1 MGPPTLCHFKTRMVW
16 NTKNVKNFISSE
28 FYADKQTAFQWF
40 HSSKVLDNTRDHRT
54 YAQVVKTLDCNSKR
68 NVVYNHV
75 NSDPRIVTVNNDK
88 VRPKIVAPSKVSVNA
103 KGCTS
108 PNRPSYVKTGVQT
121 TGVSSHAQ
129 HQGFLNNRFQVLTD
143 LLDDSSS
150 NRYKDTGDSEG
161 ELQPCNDK
169 PSKAHNV
176 CAHARSTE
184 AFDKSSNGKSS
195 RFHVAGQNKNVIS
208 HTSKAIQESSNN
220 QNHTLAANFLQKTQK
235 HVAKHMDCHSDETL
249 QQIPLYVWQNKH
261 LSRDHMACLAQNG
274 GDFGYI
280 PLNDLKVYEGPDI
293 VWEKVPDI
301 IEAHKIIRNSGV
313 PNFLKSRIP
322 VTTQLNPQRWYFHL
336 QDYWDKQLP
345 DLINYGFPLDFDR
358 NSTNTP
364 KSYFSHT
371 I

>member
-88 VRPKIVAPSKVSVNA
+88 VKPKIVAPSKVSVNA

-161 ELQPCNDK
+161 NYSLVMTNQVK
-169 PSKAHNV
+169 
-176 CAHARSTE
+176 
-184 AFDKSSNGKSS
+184 
-195 RFHVAGQNKNVIS
+195 
-208 HTSKAIQESSNN
+208 HTMYV
-220 QNHTLAANFLQKTQK
+220 HMLALQKHLINQATANQ
-235 HVAKHMDCHSDETL
+235 VASMLLVRIKTL
-249 QQIPLYVWQNKH
+249 FHIHPKPFRSQV
-261 LSRDHMACLAQNG
+261 
-274 GDFGYI
+274 
-280 PLNDLKVYEGPDI
+280 
-293 VWEKVPDI
+293 I
-301 IEAHKIIRNSGV
+301 IKII
-313 PNFLKSRIP
+313 L
-322 VTTQLNPQRWYFHL
+322 WL
-336 QDYWDKQLP
+336 QIFFKKHK
-345 DLINYGFPLDFDR
+345 NM
-358 NSTNTP
+358 
-364 KSYFSHT
+364 
-371 I
+371 